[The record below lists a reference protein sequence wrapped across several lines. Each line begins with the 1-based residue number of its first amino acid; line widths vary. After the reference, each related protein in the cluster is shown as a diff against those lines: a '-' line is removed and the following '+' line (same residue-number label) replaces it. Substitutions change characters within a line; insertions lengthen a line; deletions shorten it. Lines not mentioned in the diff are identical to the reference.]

1 MKFNYWSGLAALMI
15 CLGCTSVQMDS
26 ATVSP
31 PVGPVPNQ
39 VREQFEMV
47 EFYQQHCD
55 AGGVPVVASSKVFP
69 EALMEAHFL
78 IMKMIGHRP
87 EILEAM
93 GTAKT
98 RFTVMAYDEWTTD
111 VPEHSDL
118 LPPEYWDRRARGL
131 GATKWRPCVSCGEE
145 NLLGFEG
152 DPYATENILIHEFA
166 HAIHEMGLVTVDPTF
181 DTRLD
186 QAYGD
191 AMDQGLWDG
200 VYAATNRMEYW
211 AEAVQSWFGTNREN
225 DPQHNHVNTRA
236 ELKEYDP
243 AVAALCAEVFGDGD
257 WRYVHPRDRE
267 KRDHLFTLQGK
278 TLPKFEWAPGMQEAY
293 EANPRPE

>member
-1 MKFNYWSGLAALMI
+1 MFLRALFV
-15 CLGCTSVQMDS
+15 TSVLCFTGCAQIGNG
-26 ATVSP
+26 AIQEPLQVT
-31 PVGPVPNQ
+31 PVPAE
-39 VREQFEMV
+39 VRQQFNMA
-47 EFYQQHCD
+47 EFYQQYCD
-55 AGGVPVVASSKVFP
+55 AGGVPVVASKKVYP
-69 EALMEAHFL
+69 QALLEAHFL

-87 EILEAM
+87 EILSAM

-98 RFTVMAYDEWTTD
+98 RFTVMAHDEWTTD

-118 LPPEYWDRRARGL
+118 RPPEYWDRRARGL

-152 DPYATENILIHEFA
+152 DPYSTENILIHEFA

-181 DTRLD
+181 DSRLD
-186 QAYGD
+186 QAYRD
-191 AMDQGLWDG
+191 AMDRGLWDG

-236 ELKEYDP
+236 ELQEYDP
-243 AVAALCAEVFGDGD
+243 AVAALCEEVFGAGE
-257 WRYVHPRDRE
+257 WRYVHPRERMQE
-267 KRDHLFTLQGK
+267 AHLSTLKGQS
-278 TLPKFEWAPGMQEAY
+278 LPRFQWAPGMQEAY
-293 EANPRPE
+293 EANPRPQ